1 MEINLIE
8 YDSENFRE
16 EKLKDLGKLKELDL
30 NDKNLWID
38 IVALEDK
45 NSLEEIGRIFNIH
58 NLVIEDILEE
68 NTRSKYENF
77 NSYVYIN
84 ISTSNLE
91 IEELK
96 EIEKTNISFIVYDK
110 LLLSF
115 RREDCREL
123 ESIKEKLRISED
135 KRLDYLSYLVYLI
148 IQTVLDKYYLVVEEL
163 GIYIDELEDQ
173 LLNDPS
179 QEVLHLIYELKRNLI
194 LIRKSLWATKN
205 VINSISLNDTVLL
218 DTRSNYYIKSIFND
232 IIQIIDLVETYREI
246 SSGMLDTYL
255 SSIANKTNDVMK
267 ILTIVS
273 TIFTPIS
280 FYSGLYMMEMKGP
293 KSYLVFIGISSV
305 TLLFMLTYFRKR
317 DWI

>member
-8 YDSENFRE
+8 YDSESFRE

-148 IQTVLDKYYLVVEEL
+148 IQTVLNKYYLVVEEL

-293 KSYLVFIGISSV
+293 KSYLVFIGISSI
-305 TLLFMLTYFRKR
+305 TLFFMLTYFRKR